1 MTEKNNSLTCLQG
14 SPCREPQMF
23 IMTKHSLRMALA
35 IVLLSAGAANANDQQ
50 ELYTKSL
57 AATCAN
63 CHGTNGKSIR
73 DGALPSLAGMKSD
86 ELIAQMQ
93 AFKSGA
99 RAATIMHQIAKGFS
113 EQQITALAAYF
124 ASQQP

>member
-1 MTEKNNSLTCLQG
+1 
-14 SPCREPQMF
+14 MF

-73 DGALPSLAGMKSD
+73 DGALPSLAGMKND